1 MDGYC
6 SSRKPVFISQYQC
19 QKVQRSSNNHTHTNF
34 LKESKY
40 TACWTCPPRQGI
52 HKISFSPSY
61 KFPPRAQRLVWSLT
75 WAPKFLTHR
84 GLFFTLVVSALY
96 FYKFSWF
103 FHLISILVLNNVI
116 VPKIWVFIKTLQC
129 LWALLKIWRSLQK
142 NEVSSANTIESQYQ
156 LSLVIIL
163 TKLLVS
169 WQNNL
174 MRSYYNKLLFG
185 KSSYGLKIK
194 QFTSATENT
203 ISINL
208 PHQNPAP

>member
-1 MDGYC
+1 M
-6 SSRKPVFISQYQC
+6 P
-19 QKVQRSSNNHTHTNF
+19 
-34 LKESKY
+34 L
-40 TACWTCPPRQGI
+40 
-52 HKISFSPSY
+52 SF
-61 KFPPRAQRLVWSLT
+61 AE
-75 WAPKFLTHR
+75 
-84 GLFFTLVVSALY
+84 
-96 FYKFSWF
+96 
-103 FHLISILVLNNVI
+103 I
-116 VPKIWVFIKTLQC
+116 V
-129 LWALLKIWRSLQK
+129 IWRSLQK

-169 WQNNL
+169 WQNNV